1 MPEPIHKPV
10 LVEEVLAA
18 LQPRPG
24 GRYVDGTVGL
34 GGHAAAILQASSPT
48 GWLLGCDRD
57 GAALEL
63 AAQRLEP
70 FVGRFQLRRGNFAEL
85 ANWLPP
91 ASVDGVLF
99 DLGLSSAQ
107 IEAAERGF
115 SFLADGPL
123 DMRMDDRQPTTA
135 AHLVNGLSP
144 AALEKLFRE
153 LGDEPYAR
161 RIARAIVQM
170 RRLRPFETTGQ
181 LVRLIER
188 VAPRRGAK
196 RHPATRVFLA
206 LRMAV
211 NDELPALRKG
221 LEAAFAVLKPGG
233 RLAVISFHSGEHRVI
248 KEWADEQTRPYRCAE
263 GADVPELRQ
272 PRPPQMRWI
281 QRKPIRPSP
290 AEIAANPRARS
301 AQLRVL
307 EKL

>member
-10 LVEEVLAA
+10 LVQEVVAA

-34 GGHAAAILQASSPT
+34 GGHAAAILEASSPT

-57 GAALEL
+57 GTALEL
-63 AAQRLEP
+63 AAQRLAP
-70 FVGRFQLRRGNFAEL
+70 FAGRFELRRGNFAEL
-85 ANWLPP
+85 ADWLAP
-91 ASVDGVLF
+91 ASVDGVVL

-107 IEAAERGF
+107 IESVERGF

-135 AHLVNGLSP
+135 AHLVNGLSQ

-153 LGDEPYAR
+153 LGDEPLAR

-188 VAPRRGAK
+188 VVPRRGAK

-211 NDELPALRKG
+211 NDELPSLRKG
-221 LEAAFAVLKPGG
+221 LEAASAVLKPGG

-248 KEWADEQTRPYRCAE
+248 KAWAKEQTRPYRCP
-263 GADVPELRQ
+263 GGSDVPELRQ
-272 PRPPQMRWI
+272 PAPPRMRWV
-281 QRKPIRPSP
+281 QRKPIYPSA
-290 AEIAANPRARS
+290 AEVGANPRARS
-301 AQLRVL
+301 AVLRVL

>member
-1 MPEPIHKPV
+1 MPELTHNPV
-10 LVEEVLAA
+10 LVQEVLAA

-57 GAALEL
+57 GATLEA
-63 AAQRLEP
+63 AAQRLAP
-70 FVGRFQLRRGNFAEL
+70 FAGRFELRRGNFAEL
-85 ANWLPP
+85 ADWLPP
-91 ASVDGVLF
+91 ASVDGVVL

-107 IEAAERGF
+107 IESVERGF

-123 DMRMDDRQPTTA
+123 DMRMDDRQPITA
-135 AHLVNGLSP
+135 AHLINGLSQG
-144 AALEKLFRE
+144 ALEKLFRE
-153 LGDEPYAR
+153 LGDEPHAR
-161 RIARAIVQM
+161 RIARAIVET
-170 RRLRPFETTGQ
+170 RRGRPLETTGQ

-188 VAPRRGAK
+188 TVPGRGTK

-211 NDELPALRKG
+211 NDELPSLRNG

-233 RLAVISFHSGEHRVI
+233 RLAVISFHSGEHRLI
-248 KEWADEQTRPYRCAE
+248 KAWGNEQTRPYRCPA

-272 PRPPQMRWI
+272 PAPPRMRWV
-281 QRKPIRPSP
+281 RREPVRPSA
-290 AEIAANPRARS
+290 AEIATNPRARS
-301 AQLRVL
+301 AHLRVL